1 MVLEESAEQFAGA
14 RLRQC
19 GGGGEG
25 GAAVLA
31 RGSGLEYKNG
41 AGRCRGH

>member
-1 MVLEESAEQFAGA
+1 LVLEESAEQFAGA
-14 RLRQC
+14 HLQQC
-19 GGGGEG
+19 GGEG